1 MEVGTQERSPAG
13 HVETL
18 DTECNRV
25 GQNPAEGLAGKARSL
40 PGARVDQAV
49 AAGEVAG
56 VVRVQPELPEP
67 LGTDV
72 ARTALVGRAL
82 EGLERQESRAQTR
95 PQKIVHGKAP
105 PPRAGS
111 PLQGVSRAER
121 GGGRPS

>member
-1 MEVGTQERSPAG
+1 QDRFPAG

-95 PQKIVHGKAP
+95 LQKVVHVK
-105 PPRAGS
+105 PRLPGVDS
-111 PLQGVSRAER
+111 LLKGVSRDERAE
-121 GGGRPS
+121 GRPSVQPI